1 MAATTAGGLVN
12 SSPPHSP
19 VASIPLDAESLPSAF
34 EEVLRLLL
42 AAQTG
47 DLSVRADFNVRSAR
61 DRKLVIALNQLIEL
75 HAHQSAPTELDD
87 RLTRQLHRIATKDF
101 TTTGEMLSNDAAEA
115 APVTLAFNAALISVR
130 TVLGILTSYV
140 RESTEDTSKLPVSID
155 RARTAASAL
164 EAALIAVDDINTQ
177 LAARVKEKCESTVA
191 YDASLTGV
199 CSELDAAAPAAEQI
213 CTSIKAVAMATDQV
227 SNSVGAVAL
236 AVDQMSASLNEVSS
250 SSSKAAGIARNAKD
264 AAQRAASTM
273 DVLGKSAQVIG
284 KVVDM
289 INGIASQTNLL
300 ALNATIEAA
309 SAGDAGRGFAVVANE
324 VKELAKQTADATED
338 IRQKVTEMQEAT
350 GHAVQAIGDVVNQ
363 FAELNNISEVIAA
376 AVEEQTATTRDM
388 ANNLGITA
396 RSAEE
401 VSSNVHTVSNASND
415 VSVKVNSAVTL
426 VAELSR
432 QYRKLSVGFQ
442 QSKHSD
448 ESETRRA
455 ELMDSHSVFAHVL
468 DDLLGALRAIEHK
481 ARATQQEVADLRI

>member
-1 MAATTAGGLVN
+1 MN
-12 SSPPHSP
+12 SNVPLAPRVSVPP
-19 VASIPLDAESLPSAF
+19 DAESLPSAF

-42 AAQTG
+42 AAQAG
-47 DLSVRADFNVRSAR
+47 DLSVRADVNVRSAR
-61 DRKLVIALNQLIEL
+61 DRKLVIAVNQLIEL
-75 HAHQSAPTELDD
+75 HAHQSAPTDLGE
-87 RLTRQLHRIATKDF
+87 RLTRQLQRVATKDF
-101 TTTGEMLSNDAAEA
+101 TTTDEMPSNDTAAAE
-115 APVTLAFNAALISVR
+115 PITLAFDAALTSVR
-130 TVLGILTSYV
+130 TVLGVLTRYV
-140 RESTEDTSKLPVSID
+140 RESAEDTAKLPVSID

-164 EAALIAVDDINTQ
+164 EAGLIAVDDINTQ
-177 LAARVKEKCESTVA
+177 LTATVKENYESAVA
-191 YDASLTGV
+191 YEASLTGV

-213 CTSIKAVAMATDQV
+213 CTAIKAVAMATDQV

-250 SSSKAAGIARNAKD
+250 SSSKAAVIARNAKD

-273 DVLGKSAQVIG
+273 DILGKSAKVIG

-338 IRQKVTEMQEAT
+338 IRQKVTEMQDAT
-350 GHAVQAIGDVVNQ
+350 GHAVLAIGDVVSQ

-415 VSVKVNSAVTL
+415 VSMKVSSAVTL
-426 VAELSR
+426 VAELSH
-432 QYRKLSVGFQ
+432 QYSKLSVGYQ
-442 QSKHSD
+442 RSKHSD
-448 ESETRRA
+448 ERETRRA
-455 ELMDSHSVFAHVL
+455 ELMDSHSDFAQVM
-468 DDLLGALRAIEHK
+468 DDLLGALRALEHK